1 MANEVSFCMT
11 LLIDCTGCWEHC
23 VQKESPTVFHF
34 NQKECCD
41 HPVMS
46 AAVEEVKSTY
56 QELTILIWE
65 YKAGMEFCLKH
76 PHSYKILLHY
86 FQQLS
91 YCTRLHN
98 QQYEYPRSS
107 THFKVS
113 NQWTYPFLGSFSWEP
128 FLLGLPVRATGLC
141 WKVGKKGEKL
151 KSQCCSYLLLS
162 E

>member
-23 VQKESPTVFHF
+23 VQKESPTAFHF

-46 AAVEEVKSTY
+46 AAVEEVKPTY

-76 PHSYKILLHY
+76 PHSYRIMLHY

-91 YCTRLHN
+91 YCTRLHKSTVWISKVKHSFQSFESVDVSIPWFVLMRALFTGFASESN
-98 QQYEYPRSS
+98 GSMLRS
-107 THFKVS
+107 
-113 NQWTYPFLGSFSWEP
+113 
-128 FLLGLPVRATGLC
+128 C
-141 WKVGKKGEKL
+141 
-151 KSQCCSYLLLS
+151 
-162 E
+162 